1 MFFPGQEE
9 HWLWAYSDKNL
20 TDSFWGAN
28 FPNTSV
34 GNTEDCALMVVQ
46 SDKFWWQ
53 DSSCL
58 SATAQSKTIAPICQ
72 HERIARI
79 TSSTLPTTTT
89 APLCQEGWEEFQGH
103 CYIFSNNPS
112 YWLSAE
118 FICLQSGAHLASIH
132 SKAEQNFVLKIS
144 TNNIWIGG
152 SDIITEVCSFF
163 KHCKKRQHSSESKM
177 FNRLNFL
184 TKTCHCP
191 SFNIFCEIFF

>member
-1 MFFPGQEE
+1 MFLSGQEE
-9 HWLWAYSDKNL
+9 HWLWAYSDENL

-28 FPNTSV
+28 FPNTSA
-34 GNTEDCALMVVQ
+34 GNTDDCALMVVQ

-58 SATAQSKTIAPICQ
+58 SPTAQSKTIAPICQ
-72 HERIARI
+72 HERVARI

-89 APLCQEGWEEFQGH
+89 TPLCQEGWEEFQGH

-118 FICLQSGAHLASIH
+118 FLCLQSGAHLASLH
-132 SKAEQNFVLKIS
+132 SKAEQDFVLKIS

-152 SDIITEVCSFF
+152 SDIITEVCIFF
-163 KHCKKRQHSSESKM
+163 KIVKKKQPCSEPIIY
-177 FNRLNFL
+177 
-184 TKTCHCP
+184 TKDW
-191 SFNIFCEIFF
+191 ILI